1 MGMLFSYLEN
11 TYEENELIV
20 ALFSDHGQGFLI
32 PEDGQFLGPERTN
45 IAFMFRNGQLKGETE
60 EVMSSLDYTA
70 ILCKMA
76 GIAYCEQGVEGRTPR
91 IFGGSGRRWA
101 LTESLHPKDYYR
113 AALVSENYRFYFAT
127 RFRLDMME
135 DLRLEIIQFVLQIKK
150 EEMFML
156 KMLKRNA

>member
-1 MGMLFSYLEN
+1 M
-11 TYEENELIV
+11 

-113 AALVSENYRFYFAT
+113 AALVSEKYRFYFCNPIPVGYDG
-127 RFRLDMME
+127 RFEIGDYSICLTDKEGRNVYAEDVEKECLD
-135 DLRLEIIQFVLQIKK
+135 IIMRQIAN
-150 EEMFML
+150 L
-156 KMLKRNA
+156 CIY

>member
-1 MGMLFSYLEN
+1 
-11 TYEENELIV
+11 
-20 ALFSDHGQGFLI
+20 
-32 PEDGQFLGPERTN
+32 
-45 IAFMFRNGQLKGETE
+45 
-60 EVMSSLDYTA
+60 MSSLDYTA

-113 AALVSENYRFYFAT
+113 AALVSENYRFYFCNPIPVGYDG
-127 RFRLDMME
+127 R
-135 DLRLEIIQFVLQIKK
+135 LRLEIIQFVLQIKK